1 MAGSKGPSGGIVRY
15 DDERTLPKQG
25 KPNSR
30 ADLYKNGQL
39 YQQRWYDSNGN
50 AQRNRD
56 HTDHGNS
63 AQHPVVPHDHGWYPE
78 RNPDWEYP
86 DFKWT

>member
-1 MAGSKGPSGGIVRY
+1 MAGSEGPSGGIARY
-15 DDERTLPKQG
+15 DDERTLLKQG

-30 ADLYKNGQL
+30 ADLYKNREL

-63 AQHPVVPHDHGWYPE
+63 VHQNQSPS
-78 RNPDWEYP
+78 R
-86 DFKWT
+86 T